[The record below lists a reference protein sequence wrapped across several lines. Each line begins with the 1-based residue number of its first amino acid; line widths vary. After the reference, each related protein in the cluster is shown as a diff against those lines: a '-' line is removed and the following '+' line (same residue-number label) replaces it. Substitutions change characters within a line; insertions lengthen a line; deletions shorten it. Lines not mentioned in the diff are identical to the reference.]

1 MILSFSK
8 TLDNE
13 EIFANGSE
21 LASIMG
27 YDRKNGKR
35 ILSYPENHLLKV
47 HTFSKPVLVTD
58 NHKISKL
65 SPSLRD
71 TLFSLFSA
79 KPRTVE
85 YNGVSVI
92 DRGKYPS
99 VWSPS
104 IDTLVFA
111 KYADKLFSSTKIKK
125 AVEIGTGSGFLSKYL
140 LYKNKFV
147 ESVLVND
154 INPDAIRFA
163 MENINDKRAL
173 FYAGNGVEKIKDEKY
188 DLIICNP
195 PYIPRP
201 KSIDDNPYEGIG
213 LLYYL
218 IHNGQNYLNNKGIFI
233 TNISSLCW
241 KIVLKDKPAMKLK
254 ILGSLEVPLKV
265 NNVMNNKEWLS
276 YLLKNKLLMKKHK
289 AGYDYW
295 QKINIVAFENKF

>member
-1 MILSFSK
+1 MILKFSK
-8 TLDNE
+8 NLDKE
-13 EIFANGSE
+13 EVLANGNE
-21 LASIMG
+21 LAGIMG

-35 ILSYPENHLLKV
+35 ILSYPENHQLKV

-58 NHKISKL
+58 NYKISILK
-65 SPSLRD
+65 PSLRD
-71 TLFSLFSA
+71 TLFSLFSS
-79 KPRTVE
+79 KPRNVE
-85 YNGVSVI
+85 YDGVSVI

-111 KYADKLFSSTKIKK
+111 KYAKKLFLSSKIKK
-125 AVEIGTGSGFLSKYL
+125 VVEIGTGSGFLSKYL

-154 INPDAIRFA
+154 INPEAIKFA
-163 MENINDKRAL
+163 MENINDHRAL
-173 FYAGNGVEKIKDEKY
+173 FYAGNGIEKIKGEKY
-188 DLIICNP
+188 DLILCNP

-213 LLYYL
+213 LLNYL
-218 IHNGQNYLNNKGIFI
+218 IHNGQDYLNEGGIFI
-233 TNISSLCW
+233 TNISNLCW
-241 KIVLKDKPAMKLK
+241 DMVFDKKSLMKMK

-265 NNVMNNKEWLS
+265 NNVMNNKKWLS

-295 QKINIVAFENKF
+295 QKINIVAFENN